1 VGRAVG
7 VLGGAFNPPHVGHM
21 VLAQEAIW
29 ALGLDELVLVP
40 TGQAPHKVIEPE
52 PGPEVR
58 LQLAA
63 AAAQGVERVRVS
75 GLEVE
80 REGPSYAYRTLELLE
95 NELPGSEFTF
105 VMGADVAASLESWR
119 RPERVLELAR
129 VAVAGRP
136 GVDFEAVSAAL
147 GRLGVEVG
155 AQVLR
160 MPEIEVSSTLVR
172 ERVAAGKPVR
182 WLVPAAV
189 AALICERGLYREG
202 AGAAAP
208 AAEEIETEGAGA

>member
-1 VGRAVG
+1 MGRSVG

-40 TGQAPHKVIEPE
+40 TGRAPHKVIEPE
-52 PGPEVR
+52 PGPQVR
-58 LQLAA
+58 LELARAA
-63 AAAQGVERVRVS
+63 ARGVERVRVS
-75 GLEVE
+75 ALEVE
-80 REGPSYAYRTLELLE
+80 REGPSYAYRTLEQLE
-95 NELPGSEFTF
+95 DEIPGSDFTF

-136 GVDFEAVSAAL
+136 GVDFEAVTATL
-147 GRLGVEVG
+147 DRLGADEG
-155 AQVLR
+155 AQLLR
-160 MPEIEVSSTLVR
+160 MPEIGVSSTLVR

-182 WLVPAAV
+182 WLVPDAV
-189 AALICERGLYREG
+189 AELIDERGLYLNG
-202 AGAAAP
+202 AGAGAP
-208 AAEEIETEGAGA
+208 AAED